1 MEGSFDLAGLEIPNG
16 ASSAQYQVCVEPLD
30 PVWSQTVGPY
40 GPRQVVPSGA
50 FQPLVVTVSKGGD
63 LQPNILMQ
71 SSALQ
76 VRNWFEPNTDRKRH

>member
-1 MEGSFDLAGLEIPNG
+1 VL
-16 ASSAQYQVCVEPLD
+16 
-30 PVWSQTVGPY
+30 
-40 GPRQVVPSGA
+40 PSGT
-50 FQPLVVTVSKGGD
+50 FPSWVVTVSKGGD